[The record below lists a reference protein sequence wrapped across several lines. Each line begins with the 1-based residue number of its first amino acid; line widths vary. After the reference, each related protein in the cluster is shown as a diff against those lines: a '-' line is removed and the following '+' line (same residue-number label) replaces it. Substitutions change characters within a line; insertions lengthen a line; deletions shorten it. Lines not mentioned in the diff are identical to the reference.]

1 MIPQDITDYLHTHR
15 VDWQQRQHR
24 LAVTAEELAAT
35 LHVTARRVAK
45 SVLVQVDAQV
55 FIAVLP
61 ATEVIDEDRLASVL
75 GATIVRVM
83 REWEFEELFPECE
96 PGAEPPFGGLYGLP
110 VVVDSALADEE
121 GSSSVRVRTS
131 RRSRC
136 GTRTS
141 IGSRK
146 SPGWPPSDGRA
157 ATARRPGAIG
167 DRPRPPAEEIQGHH
181 T

>member
-121 GSSSVRVRTS
+121 RIIVRAGSHVEAIEMRYEDFYRLEKEPRVAA
-131 RRSRC
+131 
-136 GTRTS
+136 
-141 IGSRK
+141 I
-146 SPGWPPSDGRA
+146 GRA
-157 ATARRPGAIG
+157 RSYGTPTWSDWRQT
-167 DRPRPPAEEIQGHH
+167 PAAS
-181 T
+181 